1 MLNQG
6 ARIAVVAPAGR
17 FDKKRLNRGM
27 QLLQEWEYT
36 VVPGP
41 NLGAAHRYFAGTTEQ
56 RAADLNWALTD
67 PDIDAVW
74 FARGGYGTVQ
84 VLEHVEWAAVDDR
97 PVIGFSDATALFAAM
112 VSKGVGNPVHA
123 PVIHS
128 LSDHVDEASRRALR
142 HWMSSGTIKNF
153 PGKRLCGHTEPVEGE
168 VVGGNLCVLTSL
180 AGTEWALSAKDKILL
195 LEDVGEAPYR
205 VDRMI
210 TQLMG
215 AGTFDG
221 VRGIALG
228 TFYGCEAPN
237 DAGWSLGDILRE
249 RLSPLNVPVVAGM
262 PVGHGP
268 NNFPWRVGVHAR
280 LQANGLTW
288 TPSA

>member
-1 MLNQG
+1 MLKQG
-6 ARIAVVAPAGR
+6 SRIAVVAPAGR
-17 FDKKRLNRGM
+17 FDKKRLMRGM
-27 QLLQEWEYT
+27 SILQEWEY
-36 VVPGP
+36 VIEQGP
-41 NLGAAHRYFAGTTEQ
+41 NLYAAHRYFAGTCAQ
-56 RAADLNWALTD
+56 RAEDLNWAFSE

-84 VLEHVEWAAVDDR
+84 VLKHLDWAAMDNR
-97 PVIGFSDATALFAAM
+97 PVIGFSDATALFSAM
-112 VSKGVGNPVHA
+112 VAKGVGNPVHA

-128 LSDHVDEASRRALR
+128 LSGHVDEDSRRALLS
-142 HWMSSGTIKNF
+142 WMSTGEFMNF

-168 VVGGNLCVLTSL
+168 VVGGNLCVLASL
-180 AGTEWALSAKDKILL
+180 SGTEWALKAKDKILL

-215 AGTFDG
+215 AGTFEG
-221 VRGIALG
+221 VRGVALG
-228 TFYGCEAPN
+228 TFYGCEAPG
-237 DAGWSLGDILRE
+237 DSGWSLGDILRE

-268 NNFPWRVGVHAR
+268 NNYPWAVGAHAK
-280 LQANGLTW
+280 LQSNGLVW
-288 TPSA
+288 TKA

>member
-1 MLNQG
+1 MNIL
-6 ARIAVVAPAGR
+6 R
-17 FDKKRLNRGM
+17 
-27 QLLQEWEYT
+27 EWEYQM
-36 VVPGP
+36 VPGP
-41 NLGAAHRYFAGTTEQ
+41 NLQAAHRYFAGTTEQ
-56 RAADLNWALTD
+56 RIEDMSWALTD

-84 VLEHVEWAAVDDR
+84 VLESLPWAEMDDR

-112 VSKGVGNPVHA
+112 MVRRKGHAIHA

-128 LSDHVDEASRRALR
+128 LSDHVDEVSRRALK

-153 PGKRLCGHTEPVEGE
+153 PGKRLCGHTESVEGE

-180 AGTEWALSAKDKILL
+180 AGTEWQLNAKDKILL

-205 VDRMI
+205 IDRMI

-215 AGTFDG
+215 AGVFEG
-221 VRGIALG
+221 IRGIALG

-268 NNFPWRVGVHAR
+268 NNFPWRVGAHAR
-280 LQANGLTW
+280 LQANGLMW
-288 TPSA
+288 TDA

>member
-1 MLNQG
+1 MLKQG
-6 ARIAVVAPAGR
+6 SKIAVVAPAGR
-17 FDKKRLNRGM
+17 FDKKRLMRGM
-27 QLLQEWEYT
+27 AILQDWEYT
-36 VVPGP
+36 LVPGP
-41 NLGAAHRYFAGTTEQ
+41 NLDSAHRYFAGTCEQ
-56 RAADLNWALTD
+56 RAADLNWAFSE

-84 VLEHVEWAAVDDR
+84 VLEHLDWSAIDDR
-97 PVIGFSDATALFAAM
+97 PVLGFSDATALFSAM
-112 VSKGVGNPVHA
+112 VGKGVGCPVHA

-128 LSDHVDEASRRALR
+128 LADHVDEGSRRALSA
-142 HWMSSGTIKNF
+142 WMGSGKFLDF

-168 VVGGNLCVLTSL
+168 VVGGNLCVLSSL
-180 AGTEWALSAKDKILL
+180 AGTEWALKAKDKILL
-195 LEDVGEAPYR
+195 IEDVGEAPYR

-228 TFYGCEAPN
+228 TFYGCEAPG

-249 RLSPLNVPVVAGM
+249 RLSPLNIPVVAGM

-268 NNFPWRVGVHAR
+268 NNYPWRVGAHAT
-280 LQANGLTW
+280 LQANGLVW
-288 TPSA
+288 TRG

>member
-1 MLNQG
+1 MLKQG
-6 ARIAVVAPAGR
+6 SRIAVVAPAGR
-17 FDKKRLNRGM
+17 FDRKRLNRGM
-27 QLLQEWEYT
+27 NILQEWEYNL
-36 VVPGP
+36 VPGP
-41 NLGAAHRYFAGTTEQ
+41 NLFAAHRYFAGTSEQ
-56 RAADLNWALTD
+56 RAADLHWALTD

-84 VLEHVEWAAVDDR
+84 VLKDIPWSQLDDR
-97 PVIGFSDATALFAAM
+97 PVIGFSDATALFCAM
-112 VSKGVGNPVHA
+112 VAKKKGHAVHA

-128 LSDHVDEASRRALR
+128 LADHVDEVSKRALK
-142 HWMSSGTIKNF
+142 HWMASGTIADF
-153 PGKRLCGHTEPVEGE
+153 PGKRLCGHTESVEGE
-168 VVGGNLCVLTSL
+168 VVGGNLCVLASL
-180 AGTEWALSAKDKILL
+180 AGSEWTLKAKDKILL

-205 VDRMI
+205 VDRML
-210 TQLMG
+210 TQLLG

-221 VRGIALG
+221 VKGIALG

-268 NNFPWRVGVHAR
+268 QNKPWRVGTYAR
-280 LQANGLTW
+280 LQANGLKW
-288 TPSA
+288 GAE

>member
-1 MLNQG
+1 MLKQG

-27 QLLQEWEYT
+27 NILHEWEYT
-36 VVPGP
+36 LVPGP
-41 NLGAAHRYFAGTTEQ
+41 NLNAAHRYFAGTTEQ
-56 RAADLNWALTD
+56 RIEDLHWAMTD

-84 VLEHVEWAAVDDR
+84 VLDMLPWDEMDDR
-97 PVIGFSDATALFAAM
+97 PVIGFSDATAMFSAM
-112 VSKGVGNPVHA
+112 IAKGKGRGIHA

-128 LSDHVDEASRRALR
+128 LADHVDEASRRSLKA
-142 HWMSSGTIKNF
+142 WMSSGTIKDF
-153 PGKRLCGHTEPVEGE
+153 PGKRLCGHTESVEGE

-180 AGTEWALSAKDKILL
+180 AGTQWALSAKDRILL
-195 LEDVGEAPYR
+195 LEDVGEVPYR
-205 VDRMI
+205 IDRMI

-268 NNFPWRVGVHAR
+268 NNYPWQVGAYGR
-280 LQANGLTW
+280 LQANGLKW
-288 TPSA
+288 GRA

>member
-1 MLNQG
+1 MLKQG
-6 ARIAVVAPAGR
+6 SRIAVVAPAGR

-27 QLLQEWEYT
+27 SILQEWEYT
-36 VVPGP
+36 LVPGP
-41 NLGAAHRYFAGTTEQ
+41 NLDAAHRYFAGTSEQ
-56 RAADLNWALTD
+56 RASDLNWAFSQ

-84 VLEHVEWAAVDDR
+84 VLDQLDWSAIDDR
-97 PVIGFSDATALFAAM
+97 PVIGFSDATALFSAM
-112 VSKGVGNPVHA
+112 VAKGVGNPIHA

-128 LSDHVDEASRRALR
+128 LADHVDEGSRRALR
-142 HWMSSGTIKNF
+142 HWMNSGTIKSF
-153 PGKRLCGHTEPVEGE
+153 PGKRLCGHTESVEGE

-180 AGTEWALSAKDKILL
+180 AGTEWALKAKDKILL

-215 AGTFDG
+215 SGTFDG

-228 TFYGCEAPN
+228 TFYGCEAPG

-249 RLSPLNVPVVAGM
+249 RLSPLNIPVVAGM

-268 NNFPWRVGVHAR
+268 NNHPWAVGAHAR
-280 LQANGLTW
+280 LQANGLIW
-288 TPSA
+288 TAE

>member
-1 MLNQG
+1 MLKQG
-6 ARIAVVAPAGR
+6 SRIAVVAPAGR
-17 FDKKRLNRGM
+17 FDKKRLLRGM
-27 QLLQEWEYT
+27 SILQEWEYT
-36 VVPGP
+36 LVPGP
-41 NLGAAHRYFAGTTEQ
+41 NLDAAHRYFAGTREQ
-56 RAADLNWALTD
+56 RAADLNWALSD

-84 VLEHVEWAAVDDR
+84 VLEHIDWGAIDNR
-97 PVIGFSDATALFAAM
+97 PVIGFSDATAMFAAM
-112 VSKGVGNPVHA
+112 ISKGVGRPVHA

-128 LSDHVDEASRRALR
+128 LSGHVDEGSRRALLS
-142 HWMSSGTIKNF
+142 WMSTGNFNDF

-180 AGTEWALSAKDKILL
+180 AGTEWALKAKDKILL

-215 AGTFDG
+215 SGTFDG
-221 VRGIALG
+221 VRGVALG
-228 TFYGCEAPN
+228 TFYGCEAPG

-249 RLSPLNVPVVAGM
+249 RLSPLNIPVVAGM

-268 NNFPWRVGVHAR
+268 NNFPWHVGAHAK
-280 LQANGLTW
+280 LQSNGLVW
-288 TPSA
+288 TRE

>member
-1 MLNQG
+1 MLKQG

-17 FDKKRLNRGM
+17 FDKKRLTRGM
-27 QLLQEWEYT
+27 NILREWEYQL
-36 VVPGP
+36 VPGP
-41 NLGAAHRYFAGTTEQ
+41 NLNAAHRYFAGTSAQ
-56 RAADLNWALTD
+56 RIEDLTWAMTD
-67 PDIDAVW
+67 PEIDAVW

-84 VLEHVEWAAVDDR
+84 VLDDLPWDDMDDR
-97 PVIGFSDATALFAAM
+97 PVIGFSDATAMFAAM
-112 VSKGVGNPVHA
+112 SVRGKGHAIHA

-128 LSDHVDEASRRALR
+128 LADHVDEISRRALKI
-142 HWMSSGTIKNF
+142 WMRSGTIKNF
-153 PGKRLCGHTEPVEGE
+153 PGKRLCGHTESVEGE

-180 AGTEWALSAKDKILL
+180 AGTQWQLNAKDRILL

-205 VDRMI
+205 IDRMI

-215 AGTFDG
+215 AGAFDG

-268 NNFPWRVGVHAR
+268 NNLPWRVGAHAR
-280 LQANGLTW
+280 LQANGLMW
-288 TPSA
+288 TDA